1 MTACDSFSDLLD
13 GRVRSGSDLSMEEVG
28 KTITVYDLVWYTGIC
43 TEGYSNYEITIT
55 AGQPDKRFNP
65 PVSTKTRLQLPLL
78 QTFQLLNQSA
88 KLNVRNRR

>member
-1 MTACDSFSDLLD
+1 MTACDSFSGLLD

-55 AGQPDKRFNP
+55 AGQPEDQALQSPSVDQNQTSITSS
-65 PVSTKTRLQLPLL
+65 STDI
-78 QTFQLLNQSA
+78 SA
-88 KLNVRNRR
+88 AQPKCKA